1 MYILKAEIEIGKF
14 VFRQIHEVEISKSVE
29 DLGDTAIIKLPSKF
43 KIKDNGKEVFTEEA
57 IQVGDEVK
65 ISLGYENYYEGVE
78 FQGFVSAIGSKIP
91 LEIKCEDAM
100 WKIRRKNI
108 NKSFGKTTL
117 KAILTEIV
125 KDTGIELSAKIPEI
139 KVEKWICQNVTGA
152 KALQDIKENLM
163 LTVFI
168 DDEGKLYAGLQ
179 QLDNV
184 GKAVIYDLNY
194 NLVENNLEYKRAD
207 EKRLR
212 VRYTYIDKKNKK
224 KTVEVGDEDGE
235 IRTFHTSVVSD
246 EKKMREAAENELKK
260 LKYDGFEGS
269 VKSFLIPYAT
279 RGMSAIIRDDEHKNR
294 EGKYF
299 IKKVSTNFSTSGARR
314 DISISNKL

>member
-1 MYILKAEIEIGKF
+1 
-14 VFRQIHEVEISKSVE
+14 
-29 DLGDTAIIKLPSKF
+29 
-43 KIKDNGKEVFTEEA
+43 
-57 IQVGDEVK
+57 
-65 ISLGYENYYEGVE
+65 
-78 FQGFVSAIGSKIP
+78 
-91 LEIKCEDAM
+91 M

-108 NKSFGKTTL
+108 NKAFGKTTL
-117 KAILTEIV
+117 KEILTEIV
-125 KDTGIELSAKIPEI
+125 KDTGIELSSKIPEI

-184 GKAVIYDLNY
+184 GKAVVYDLNY

-212 VRYTYIDKKNKK
+212 VRYTYIDKQNKK

-246 EKKMREAAENELKK
+246 EAKMREAAENELKK

-279 RGMSAIIRDDEHKNR
+279 RGMSAVIRDDEHKNR

-299 IKKVSTNFSTSGARR
+299 IKKVSTTFSTSGARR